1 MVKKWIIIV
10 ITSVILVFGC
20 VLEDRFVNG
29 AFDGLVERLDVYYDM
44 LDASGDDVNKQEN
57 ITYIENLHK
66 EFHKKEKILK
76 TLIWH
81 TGLKDIEVSMSRILE
96 YVRENDRTEAMVE
109 TNALIDYCKHYSLD
123 FSVTGENILQADWSK
138 KTQK

>member
-10 ITSVILVFGC
+10 VLSVFLIFGC
-20 VLEDRFVNG
+20 IWEDRIVNG
-29 AFDGLVERLDVYYDM
+29 AFDDLVDKLDCYYIM
-44 LDASGDDVNKQEN
+44 LDESGDNVNKAEN
-57 ITYIENLHK
+57 IVFMEKLHK
-66 EFHKKEKILK
+66 EFHEKEKVLK

-81 TGLKDIEVSMSRILE
+81 TGLKDVEVSMSRIIE

-123 FSVTGENILQADWSK
+123 FSVTGENIL
-138 KTQK
+138 